1 MLLIAVAFAGC
12 KKEDDLI
19 YGVEETLVVPPNAN
33 KNKLKT
39 EAQYLAILYANL
51 FQKALSANQA
61 VELADIIES
70 IGDKELA
77 HEVIISNF
85 MNMSDIKLPDNDEMR
100 SDIDGFIEDTYK
112 RFFVRPPSELEKT
125 YFRNYIE
132 SNENVTP
139 ELVYFSFALSDEYL
153 FY

>member
-1 MLLIAVAFAGC
+1 MAVAFTGC

-85 MNMSDIKLPDNDEMR
+85 MNMSDLKLPANDEMR
-100 SDIDGFIEDTYK
+100 ADIDGFIEDTYK